1 MLSTEAINIL
11 NTIEIIQKIILGLLF
26 VITGLGVISVIVN
39 IIRLAVIRMVFSMI
53 FMVSAMIINIVSKFL
68 TFDLMIYNVNIK
80 TLIPGIILLIMQIL
94 ITVILLI
101 LTFKKKKIVKK

>member
-1 MLSTEAINIL
+1 MLSSEAINIL

-53 FMVSAMIINIVSKFL
+53 LIVSAMIINIVSKFL
-68 TFDLMIYNVNIK
+68 TFDLMIYHINIK
-80 TLIPGIILLIMQIL
+80 TLIPAIVLLIVQIL

-101 LTFKKKKIVKK
+101 LTLKKKKRI

>member
-101 LTFKKKKIVKK
+101 LTFKKKKIIKK